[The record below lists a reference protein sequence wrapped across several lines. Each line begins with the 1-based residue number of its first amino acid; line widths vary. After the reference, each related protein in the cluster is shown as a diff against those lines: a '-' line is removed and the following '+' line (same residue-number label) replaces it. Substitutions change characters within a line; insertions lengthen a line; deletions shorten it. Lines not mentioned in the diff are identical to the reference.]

1 MKKYEIARENVM
13 TTVGR
18 VTVAVTQ
25 RIAPTSRRCLP
36 SYMTVNPSW
45 CPASLHR

>member
-18 VTVAVTQ
+18 VTVPYTQ
-25 RIAPTSRRCLP
+25 RIVPASRRCLP
-36 SYMTVNPSW
+36 SYMTVNPKW
-45 CPASLHR
+45 YPVSLHR